1 MNFTTEKINNFS
13 ILNIDGR
20 IDTTNS
26 TIFES
31 EIDKIFSAG
40 EKDIILDCS
49 GLKYISSSGLR
60 VFLIAQKRVNALKGK
75 LHVSNMQP
83 AIMDIFVISGFSNIF
98 RIFDTRQEALN
109 N

>member
-1 MNFTTEKINNFS
+1 MNFTLEKINNFS

-26 TIFES
+26 TVLEAEFN
-31 EIDKIFSAG
+31 KIYGSG
-40 EKDIILDCS
+40 EKDIIIDCS

-60 VFLIAQKRVNALKGK
+60 VFLIAQKRANALKGK

-83 AIMDIFVISGFSNIF
+83 AIMDIFVISGFSSIF
-98 RIFDTRQEALN
+98 RIFDTRQEALEK
-109 N
+109 

>member
-1 MNFTTEKINNFS
+1 MNLTIEKINHFS
-13 ILNIDGR
+13 ILNIYGR

-31 EIDKIFSAG
+31 EIDRIFSSG

-60 VFLIAQKRVNALKGK
+60 VFLISQKRVNALKGR
-75 LHVSNMQP
+75 LHISNLQP
-83 AIMDIFVISGFSNIF
+83 AIKEIFVISGFSNIF
-98 RIFDTRQEALN
+98 RIFDSRKDALEM
-109 N
+109 